1 MSKKNKKEK
10 KMKKVELKDLEFF
23 RDELAKAQDDD
34 SEVIEVESL
43 PEEDITIDPVE
54 VTEDDIVDLLTESAD
69 ALTLKELIRRHAS
82 NVLKSDNK
90 PSVLHEIFS
99 ADSILTAC
107 SGMLGVA

>member
-23 RDELAKAQDDD
+23 GDELAKAQDDD

-82 NVLKSDNK
+82 NALKSDNK
-90 PSVLHEIFS
+90 PSVLDEIFS